1 MALLANQPL
10 SQDLSFSLLLFTS
23 GVVRI
28 ETLETK
34 QPANELSTVLLDGI
48 RMLIRGE
55 SDQLSLDIHF
65 DGSGAHDLKEGE
77 LRIFTALPIFSKT
90 LNVLKPFRVQL

>member
-1 MALLANQPL
+1 MALFANKPL
-10 SQDLSFSLLLFTS
+10 SQGLSFSLPLFTS

-48 RMLIRGE
+48 RMLMRGE
-55 SDQLSLDIHF
+55 SDQLLLDIHF
-65 DGSGAHDLKEGE
+65 DGSGAHDLKTE
-77 LRIFTALPIFSKT
+77 
-90 LNVLKPFRVQL
+90 N